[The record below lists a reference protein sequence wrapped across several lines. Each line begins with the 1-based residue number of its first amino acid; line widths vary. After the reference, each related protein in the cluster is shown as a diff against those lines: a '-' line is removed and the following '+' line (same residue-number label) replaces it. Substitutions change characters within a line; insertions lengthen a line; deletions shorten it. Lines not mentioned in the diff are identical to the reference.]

1 MIERQ
6 TVDSLFVGEMVAS
19 GQGYSLG
26 LLVALCLVSLVL
38 GFLLGRIFVSRQGL
52 SDEAQRQKEEVLK
65 EKVDYDNV
73 IGSAFDARPFA
84 KKLKVKCHPDRFA
97 GDEVKMKLAE
107 VLHQEVE
114 ENSRNMKELEKL
126 EKRIES
132 ELYS

>member
-1 MIERQ
+1 M
-6 TVDSLFVGEMVAS
+6 DSLVVGEMVTS
-19 GQGYSLG
+19 GQGYSLNF
-26 LLVALCLVSLVL
+26 LIALCLVSLVL
-38 GFLLGRIFVSRQGL
+38 GIVLGRRIGSRKGL
-52 SDEAQRQKEEVLK
+52 SDEAQRQKEKVKRER
-65 EKVDYDNV
+65 VDYDNV

-107 VLHQEVE
+107 VLHKEVE

-126 EKRIES
+126 EKRIEA